1 MAPVVCSVNCTFGG
15 KDSGSDPNLTFCILI
30 ILSANFHAYALKWS
44 EKTLI
49 DLTVYF
55 SYLEWI
61 PNIKVMTY
69 VLFGSV
75 VLKS

>member
-1 MAPVVCSVNCTFGG
+1 MAPVVCPVKCSFGS
-15 KDSGSDPNLTFCILI
+15 KDSGSDPNLTFCVLMIL
-30 ILSANFHAYALKWS
+30 LTNVHACALKSS

-61 PNIKVMTY
+61 PNIKVMTN

-75 VLKS
+75 LLKS